1 MKRIVLS
8 HEFIDE
14 LEDLFDILV
23 ERGFFSYDEYAQRY
37 IDDIEHFIAS
47 SIHAYPKRKAPAIF
61 AKYGLNLKYI
71 SYRKNTHT
79 TWYILFEETDFE
91 FFVRHITNN
100 HVSEQYF
107 NEDEM

>member
-47 SIHAYPKRKAPAIF
+47 SIHAYPNLNYSWIF
-61 AKYGLNLKYI
+61 SIY
-71 SYRKNTHT
+71 
-79 TWYILFEETDFE
+79 
-91 FFVRHITNN
+91 TND
-100 HVSEQYF
+100 HELPRIHH
-107 NEDEM
+107 E